1 RRVGQDSGLREIAY
15 DRRVRVGVGK
25 INDVLRGDSICAEA
39 PRIGW
44 VHDLKHGS
52 ANVLSVCSKEVF
64 DIISVDRGPAVE
76 AKVPAERCGA
86 CKSAAPKRRVAA
98 YPPQALNEAA
108 QLRRQWQ
115 TLQNSLFLLLLEW
128 DGRIPERA
136 QYGAS
141 TRALR

>member
-1 RRVGQDSGLREIAY
+1 
-15 DRRVRVGVGK
+15 
-25 INDVLRGDSICAEA
+25 
-39 PRIGW
+39 
-44 VHDLKHGS
+44 
-52 ANVLSVCSKEVF
+52 
-64 DIISVDRGPAVE
+64 
-76 AKVPAERCGA
+76 
-86 CKSAAPKRRVAA
+86 
-98 YPPQALNEAA
+98 LNEAA